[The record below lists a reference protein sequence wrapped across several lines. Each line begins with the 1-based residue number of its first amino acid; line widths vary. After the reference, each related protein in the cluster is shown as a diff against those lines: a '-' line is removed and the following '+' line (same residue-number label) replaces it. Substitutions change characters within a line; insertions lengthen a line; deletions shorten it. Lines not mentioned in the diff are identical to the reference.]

1 MSELQKKNL
10 TVKTELKV
18 VRTSI
23 DPLALVVADV
33 RLLGHLLVLRD
44 GDGAP
49 RLDRTAHP
57 DLTW

>member
-33 RLLGHLLVLRD
+33 RLLGHLLVLSD

-49 RLDRTAHP
+49 CLDRAAHP

>member
-33 RLLGHLLVLRD
+33 WLLGHLRVLGD
-44 GDGAP
+44 GDGSS
-49 RLDRTAHP
+49 RLDTA
-57 DLTW
+57 DS

>member
-1 MSELQKKNL
+1 MKSNKCPNYKKNL

-44 GDGAP
+44 GDGSS
-49 RLDRTAHP
+49 RLDTA
-57 DLTW
+57 DS